1 MSILIHEVYMSMTRR
16 DSYRYAKSKAPT
28 LNLPQTNVHQKM
40 PKIGAKMP
48 KFSVKRL
55 KYTFLHAR
63 TQKDPF

>member
-1 MSILIHEVYMSMTRR
+1 MMKR
-16 DSYRYAKSKAPT
+16 DSNRYAKSKAPT